1 MSNSGLPGP
10 ESPGHLPATLVRRVL
25 LVFFLSGL
33 SSLTYQVVWQKAL
46 SQIIGLDHYSVTLIV
61 SIFMLGLGLGGIAG
75 SWVCRISRNLL
86 AIYVAI
92 ELLLGIFGFFSLD
105 VLRDVNLAVLPY
117 QWGYVGDFF
126 VNFMALLLP
135 TLLMGMSLP
144 VILHI
149 FRNSYPAGQAVGVVY
164 SANILGAA
172 AGAMIT
178 GFLLIGTIGM
188 IRSCQL
194 AAAINIMLAVV
205 VSLAFRNR
213 MVGSAI
219 ASPGM
224 VAVALDRKLLLV
236 SFLSG
241 FAALSYEIIFFRI
254 FTTYFGSTSYVF
266 PILLF
271 SYLMMMAVGNRYF
284 GEKADRTEWAGLFI
298 AMAALAVVTTLMV
311 LWGQEALHRAGFR
324 QNYLVFWP
332 FQTWLAFV
340 QVIPILVLSFILM
353 APVAFL
359 SGFFPVI
366 VKIATRSNDQLGP
379 VAGKRYFSQ
388 TLGNFTGAVL
398 TGFALLPWLGTVG
411 ALKFMAGILGILV
424 IMALGSEG
432 RLANVG
438 RHAWLMIAVA
448 APAVFMY
455 PQNYYGTV
463 RLYHEGEKDNSP
475 SPDIVQEGA
484 FGTTLGYRMKDY
496 IHVYVG
502 RLFSNSFPGRG
513 VQIDSLDSCFPMDW
527 ISAVKGLEV
536 KRVLYI
542 GLGSGVG
549 PMCIRKIF
557 PDAVLD
563 IVEINPELVTMI
575 RQHAADQVQQSLKS
589 SNVHI
594 ADGRRF
600 VRQSGDT
607 RYDLIQVG
615 VFNAWCSGCGNAFTA
630 EFFSMLADHLT
641 SHGVVTYNAYPAAV
655 KAGLNVFRDM
665 IVLSPGA
672 SRISEVC
679 ASNGPQGQEDWRLEL
694 DAQKFRQN
702 TQRWVDGGSGYSVRV
717 NPRFLE
723 EGSVLHRKDIEG
735 LVSGINAATDDR
747 PVTEY
752 FLTNNQ
758 FIYSLDWRDAK
769 PPMDMRVFLCPDC
782 PPHFLD
788 VAL

>member
-1 MSNSGLPGP
+1 MSSSSLPGP
-10 ESPGHLPATLVRRVL
+10 ESPIHLPATLVRRVL
-25 LVFFLSGL
+25 LVFFLSGF

-75 SWVCRISRNLL
+75 SWVCRSSRNLL

-105 VLRDVNLAVLPY
+105 LLRGMNLVVLPW
-117 QWGYVGDFF
+117 QWGYIGDFF
-126 VNFMALLLP
+126 VNFLVLLLP

-149 FRNSYPAGQAVGVVY
+149 FRNIYPAGQAVGVVY

-172 AGAMIT
+172 AGALIT

-194 AAAINIMLAVV
+194 AAGINIMLAAV
-205 VSLAFRNR
+205 VSLSFRNR
-213 MVGSAI
+213 VV
-219 ASPGM
+219 SPAAADSQIFSGT
-224 VAVALDRKLLLV
+224 LDRKLLLV

-241 FAALSYEIIFFRI
+241 FVALSYEIIFFRI

-284 GEKADRTEWAGLFI
+284 GEKADRAEWSSLFI
-298 AMAALAVVTTLMV
+298 VMASLAVVTTLMV

-340 QVIPILVLSFILM
+340 QVIPILVLSFVLM

-366 VKIATRSNDQLGP
+366 VKTATRSTDQLGP
-379 VAGKRYFSQ
+379 VAGTLYFSQ
-388 TLGNFTGAVL
+388 TLGNFSGAVL

-411 ALKFMAGILGILV
+411 ALKLMAVVLGILV
-424 IMALGSEG
+424 IITLGRDG
-432 RLANVG
+432 RLANIG
-438 RHAWLMIAVA
+438 RRAWLVIVV
-448 APAVFMY
+448 AVFAVFLY
-455 PQNYYGTV
+455 PQDYYGTV

-502 RLFSNSFPGRG
+502 RLFSNSFPSQG
-513 VQIDSLDSCFPMDW
+513 VHLDSLDSCFPMDW

-536 KRVLYI
+536 RRVLYI

-575 RQHAADQVQQSLKS
+575 SQHAADQVQYSLQS

-600 VRQSGDT
+600 VRQSGNT

-630 EFFSMLADHLT
+630 EFFAMLADHLT
-641 SHGVVTYNAYPAAV
+641 SNGVVTYNAYPAAV
-655 KAGLNVFRDM
+655 KAGLGVFRDM
-665 IVLSPGA
+665 IVLSPGS

-679 ASNGPQGQEDWRLEL
+679 ASNGPKGQEGWRLEL
-694 DAQKFRQN
+694 DPQAFQRN
-702 TQRWVDGGSGYSVRV
+702 RQRWAETGSGYSVLV
-717 NPRFLE
+717 NPVFLQ
-723 EGSVLHRKDIEG
+723 EGSVLHRQDIEPM
-735 LVSGINAATDDR
+735 VSGVNAATDDQ

-758 FIYSLDWRDAK
+758 FIYPLDWRDAK
-769 PPMDMRVFLCPDC
+769 PPTDMRVFLCPDC
-782 PPHFLD
+782 SPPFGEPL
-788 VAL
+788 L